1 MIPTQTEEQET
12 RNKRDEL
19 QAKLQEA
26 IRRYASAT
34 EIRQLEQKI
43 QEQTKKLEAFS
54 QRSKV
59 G

>member
-1 MIPTQTEEQET
+1 MDTLTEEQET
-12 RNKRDEL
+12 RKKREEL

-34 EIRQLEQKI
+34 EVRQIEQKI
-43 QEQTKKLEAFS
+43 QEANQKLEAFS
-54 QRSKV
+54 QRSKT